1 MNLHERISSVLATE
15 KTKKV
20 WRNKF
25 DSIEYK
31 NASSLNYELFGMH
44 LNKRIGCQCVDD
56 LFFMLRSY
64 TSEVINQKQKQIM
77 SQFKLKKNKMIVVHG
92 YEPLTNANIT
102 DEKALNVLKKYP
114 GHIASFEKLPD
125 NIDELL
131 GKETKKTEKKVD
143 ENVDEQSMIDAKV
156 METLKSKTV
165 GELREIAGEYPSNEW
180 ESMKKAEL
188 VQYLF
193 DKTK

>member
-1 MNLHERISSVLATE
+1 MNLHERISLVLATE

-25 DSIEYK
+25 ESTEYK
-31 NASSLNYELFGMH
+31 QASSLNYELFGMR

-64 TSEVINQKQKQIM
+64 TSEKITLKQKQIM
-77 SQFKLKKNKMIVVHG
+77 SQFELKKNKMIVVHG
-92 YEPLTNANIT
+92 HEPLTNANMT
-102 DEKALNVLKKYP
+102 DEKALILLKKYP
-114 GHIASFEKLPD
+114 AHVSSFEKLPN

-131 GKETKKTEKKVD
+131 GKPQLKAKKTD
-143 ENVDEQSMIDAKV
+143 DNVDEQSMIDSKV

-165 GELREIAGEYPSNEW
+165 GELREIAKEYPANEW
-180 ESMKKAEL
+180 ESMKKNEL

-193 DKTK
+193 DKSK

>member
-1 MNLHERISSVLATE
+1 MNLHDRIASVLATE
-15 KTKKV
+15 KTKKI

-25 DSIEYK
+25 DSNEYK
-31 NASSLNYELFGMH
+31 QASSLNYELFGMH

-64 TSEVINQKQKQIM
+64 NNEKITLKQKQM
-77 SQFKLKKNKMIVVHG
+77 ESQFTLKKNKMIVVHG
-92 YEPLTNANIT
+92 HEPLTNANIT
-102 DEKALNVLKKYP
+102 DEKALKLLKKYP
-114 GHIASFEKLPD
+114 GHIVSFEKLPS

-131 GKETKKTEKKVD
+131 GKETSGKKIEISYD
-143 ENVDEQSMIDAKV
+143 ADEQSMIDAKV

-165 GELREIAGEYPSNEW
+165 GELREMANSYPANEW
-180 ESMKKAEL
+180 ESMKKNEL

-193 DKTK
+193 SKSK

>member
-77 SQFKLKKNKMIVVHG
+77 SQFQLKKNKMIVVHG
-92 YEPLTNANIT
+92 HEPLTNANIT
-102 DEKALNVLKKYP
+102 DEKALNLLKKYP

-156 METLKSKTV
+156 METLKSKSV
-165 GELREIAGEYPSNEW
+165 GELREIAKEYPSDEW

>member
-1 MNLHERISSVLATE
+1 
-15 KTKKV
+15 
-20 WRNKF
+20 
-25 DSIEYK
+25 
-31 NASSLNYELFGMH
+31 
-44 LNKRIGCQCVDD
+44 
-56 LFFMLRSY
+56 
-64 TSEVINQKQKQIM
+64 
-77 SQFKLKKNKMIVVHG
+77 MIVVHG
-92 YEPLTNANIT
+92 HEPLTNANIT
-102 DEKALNVLKKYP
+102 DEKALNLLKKYP
-114 GHIASFEKLPD
+114 GHIASFEKMPN